1 MTARLIM
8 RLAVAAARPVTD
20 EVLLV
25 DFRHPR
31 RPTLPPWS
39 PGAHVDLRLPDGRVR
54 QYSLCGDPDDLS
66 FYRVA
71 IKREADGRGGS
82 LWAHANLEPGA
93 AALVSAPRNN
103 FPLAANAT
111 RHVLVAG
118 GIGVTPMLP
127 MVRALA
133 ARGADF
139 QMHHCARSRPLAPLI
154 DALEHIC
161 GPRLHRWFAADGQR
175 FDPAMIGA
183 PDTDAHLYACGP
195 RRLLDAVQEHA
206 LAAGWAEA
214 RIHVERFQATLD
226 ENFKPEPFDAR
237 LASSGQVLHVPA
249 DQSLLQVLRA
259 HGVAMPSSCELGV
272 CGSCICGYRDGV
284 VIHRDQVLAVEARQD
299 RMTPC
304 VSRARV
310 GVTLDL

>member
-1 MTARLIM
+1 M

-20 EVLLV
+20 EVLAV

-31 RPTLPPWS
+31 RPTLPPWT

-71 IKREADGRGGS
+71 IKREEEGRGGS
-82 LWAHANLEPGA
+82 RWAHDNLVAGA

-103 FPLAANAT
+103 FPLAATAT
-111 RHVLVAG
+111 RHILVAG

-127 MVRALA
+127 MARALA
-133 ARGADF
+133 AGGADF
-139 QMHHCARSRPLAPLI
+139 TLHHCARARRLAPLI
-154 DALEHIC
+154 DELEQIC
-161 GPRLHRWFAADGQR
+161 GARLRRWFAADGAR
-175 FDPAMIGA
+175 FHPAMIGA
-183 PDTDAHLYACGP
+183 PDANTHVYACGP
-195 RRLLDAVQEHA
+195 RRLLDAVQEYA
-206 LAAGWAEA
+206 LATGWAEG
-214 RIHVERFQATLD
+214 RLHVERFEATSD

-237 LASSGQVLHVPA
+237 LASTGQVLHVPA
-249 DQSLLQVLRA
+249 DQSLLAVLRA
-259 HGVAMPSSCELGV
+259 QGIAMASSCELGV
-272 CGSCICGYRDGV
+272 CGACVCGYRDGV